1 MLAHRRCS
9 CSYLQRD
16 TFKTSDM
23 LPTGLV
29 KHTRG
34 LLHLSGRQ
42 EGWGLSPPSAAW
54 RSRAPK
60 RRPVGSRR
68 PSHFLFQIACN
79 FNGSARLLPSL
90 MRKCLGRSLALP
102 IPPERFV
109 GFKSETASLPEPNRT
124 ESGYRSDAI
133 FVAANRG
140 PAGINTSA

>member
-1 MLAHRRCS
+1 MEKGRLGLAPTVLS
-9 CSYLQRD
+9 FGVLEKAD
-16 TFKTSDM
+16 TAMTSFF
-23 LPTGLV
+23 
-29 KHTRG
+29 
-34 LLHLSGRQ
+34 HLCGAST
-42 EGWGLSPPSAAW
+42 
-54 RSRAPK
+54 PK